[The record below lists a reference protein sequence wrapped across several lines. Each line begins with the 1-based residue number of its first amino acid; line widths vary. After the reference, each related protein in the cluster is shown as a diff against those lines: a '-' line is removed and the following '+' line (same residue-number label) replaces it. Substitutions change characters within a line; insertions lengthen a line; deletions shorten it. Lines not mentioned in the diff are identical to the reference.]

1 MINWSPNAFS
11 AGGER
16 NRRVEFVVLRT
27 SDRLQWLEGGCLN
40 HVLSCE
46 SREAEHQG
54 SSSLWA
60 ALAIA
65 ERVEHSYD
73 LTRDDLFVP
82 AADTFSAIL
91 EPFARSVLTGTL
103 REIGYEMFPQYI
115 SVLKIPPANVK
126 VALSITK
133 PEDVIR
139 AVCDGFRRSVT
150 GSDAGML
157 VQSTTGS
164 TTTVTDTTFLPC
176 ALFMGIFLGAG
187 NLTGLFRSNA
197 LIERRCRGN
206 GERACSYDFMF

>member
-1 MINWSPNAFS
+1 MYFPANRGKLNIRVQVPYVVAEIRALRSSIFKKSP
-11 AGGER
+11 E
-16 NRRVEFVVLRT
+16 V
-27 SDRLQWLEGGCLN
+27 Q
-40 HVLSCE
+40 
-46 SREAEHQG
+46 
-54 SSSLWA
+54 A

-82 AADTFSAIL
+82 ADDTFSAIL